1 MTLPYHPRL
10 MIKGITYDFAHLDP
24 VTFQTPSRKL
34 GRNIAT
40 WCRFTTHAFS
50 RSPEASE
57 IADLMDEGRRP
68 RVFCLERHHLSL
80 HLPGAIAQ
88 LADPARHVWET
99 ATERNWLHQVG
110 VEIVAAGARTT
121 YQVFFAVKKARRSEP
136 FDVEMTV
143 ESAYAFDPLRP
154 PKLRGRTVIAGLLTA
169 TIEGKR
175 LHTQAPG
182 KR

>member
-1 MTLPYHPRL
+1 MTSPYHPPL
-10 MIKGITYDFAHLDP
+10 TVAGQTYDFAHLDP
-24 VTFQTPSRKL
+24 VTFRTPSRKL
-34 GRNIAT
+34 GRDITT

-50 RSPEASE
+50 RSPGAGEV
-57 IADLMDEGRRP
+57 ADLMDEGRRP
-68 RVFCLERHHLSL
+68 RVFCPERHHLSL
-80 HLPGAIAQ
+80 HLLGAILQ
-88 LADPARHVWET
+88 LTDPARHVWET
-99 ATERNWLHQVG
+99 ATERNWLHQAG

-121 YQVFFAVKKARRSEP
+121 YQVFFAVKKARRSEQ

-169 TIEGKR
+169 TVEGRK